1 MRRDVWIALGVAIY
15 GLIPFNGQALAVDLN
30 GAWATAAEE
39 CGNVF
44 VRRGKAK
51 QIVFAPDSE
60 VRGGGFIVEQER
72 LRGRTATCT
81 VKSRKDEGETVNIV
95 ASCATDIMLS
105 RVQFELKLLEPNKIR
120 RFFPGMEEMQIDY
133 YRCPL

>member
-1 MRRDVWIALGVAIY
+1 MRRNVWIAIGAAIC
-15 GLIPFNGQALAVDLN
+15 GLTVFDGQAIAVDLN

-44 VRRGKAK
+44 TRRGKAK
-51 QIVFAPDSE
+51 QIVFARDSE
-60 VRGGGFIVEQER
+60 VRGGGFIVEQDR
-72 LRGRTATCT
+72 LRGRTATCR
-81 VKSRKDEGETVNIV
+81 VKSRKDDGETVNIV

-120 RFFPGMEEMQIDY
+120 RLFPGMDEMQIDY